1 MEALGLK
8 FKRRRRTHFRCSA
21 RESFF
26 LCGRTLYSSVSFCNF
41 GPACDNPAS
50 RCFTILFETKI
61 NVAFLPFMGPK
72 HSFYVSFYVLLVMV
86 SFYVSFLSLLLLR
99 HGRDFC
105 TADASAEQ
113 ATMNRLGRCSSS
125 MFSRRR
131 SAIVRVVFKIC
142 KSPRVEIP
150 NLVASLNRFLSFFE
164 RAIFFNFLACFAV
177 CLAEPGSKAFRAFCI
192 SSELSVCIHDQI
204 AGLNVSSALKYAA
217 VQTAPMV
224 FLCLRICP
232 AEQIHAFRCLVNP
245 HGTDLL

>member
-1 MEALGLK
+1 
-8 FKRRRRTHFRCSA
+8 
-21 RESFF
+21 
-26 LCGRTLYSSVSFCNF
+26 
-41 GPACDNPAS
+41 
-50 RCFTILFETKI
+50 
-61 NVAFLPFMGPK
+61 
-72 HSFYVSFYVLLVMV
+72 MV

-164 RAIFFNFLACFAV
+164 RGYFLTSWLEKLFALRHLV
-177 CLAEPGSKAFRAFCI
+177 RRPFERFVSPPNSRFVSMTNCWAER
-192 SSELSVCIHDQI
+192 L
-204 AGLNVSSALKYAA
+204 SALKYLRSKRPRWFSC
-217 VQTAPMV
+217 VLESAPPSRYTLFV
-224 FLCLRICP
+224 
-232 AEQIHAFRCLVNP
+232 VS
-245 HGTDLL
+245 